1 MQMLNIDALLGETKT
16 LMWRDA
22 QYSIV
27 EPTVE
32 QALRMQR
39 IVDTMSDKE
48 VAPETIVQDMLDM
61 IKASVPE
68 LDTTTLPLRVVP
80 AVFIYI
86 AAMKIEDEQNLV
98 AGLENAI
105 TSQPSNEKKTSHK
118 KK

>member
-16 LMWRDA
+16 LMWRDKKHV
-22 QYSIV
+22 IL

-39 IVDTMSDKE
+39 TVDTLTDKE
-48 VAPETIVQDMLDM
+48 TEPELIVQEMLDM
-61 IKASVPE
+61 IKVMVPD

-86 AAMKIEDEQNLV
+86 AAVKIEDENDVV
-98 AGLENAI
+98 ASLENAI
-105 TSQPSNEKKTSHK
+105 TSQPQNEKKTRVK
-118 KK
+118 K